1 MKVNRLFGSKLLQTR
16 AVRVFQVAGLA
27 LALCFALGATDQSA
41 RYNNLSHRLMCNCG
55 CNELLGECSHVGC
68 QSSATEGRQLA
79 EYMSGGKSD
88 QEILAAFSDE
98 YGPTILA
105 APTAKG
111 FNLIVWIAP
120 FALLPIGAVGII
132 WFIRKSSKKYAVV
145 GGVQGHESAVDPQKE
160 AMRERIRHETDGEGR

>member
-1 MKVNRLFGSKLLQTR
+1 MKLNRLFGSKLMQTR
-16 AVRVFQVAGLA
+16 TLRVLQVVGLA
-27 LALCFALGATDQSA
+27 VALCFALGATDQSA

-68 QSSATEGRQLA
+68 TSSATEGRQLA
-79 EYMSGGKSD
+79 EYLSGGKKD

-120 FALLPIGAVGII
+120 FALLPIGAIGII

-145 GGVQGHESAVDPQKE
+145 GGVQGQQASVDPQKV
-160 AMRERIRHETDGEGR
+160 AMRERIRHETDWEER